1 VPLLD
6 LTIHLHQ
13 EQFYLDTVFWR
24 VIDVQFCDDAADVMA
39 RVHKVAGDLVNPSWK
54 ITQLSPLG
62 RVDGYG
68 SCVVLVMWLT
78 SAFKQYAR
86 DEPTKD
92 IFIKCIVVS
101 ETGQVTL
108 V

>member
-1 VPLLD
+1 MPLPAFP
-6 LTIHLHQ
+6 IALHQ
-13 EQFYLDTVFWR
+13 EQFYLDTVFRR
-24 VIDVQFCDDAADVMA
+24 VIDIHFRDDAADAMA
-39 RVHKVAGDLVNPSWK
+39 GVHQVAGNLVNPSWK
-54 ITQLSPLG
+54 IAQLSPLG

-86 DEPTKD
+86 DEPTNN
-92 IFIKCIVVS
+92 ILIKRIVVS